1 MATSFDVDPYPGKSK
16 ILFVGLAE
24 STHTHSWID
33 LLDKSE
39 LNVRLFALPSGYGLG
54 LPPESW
60 KIRTYATTYAPITAY
75 PASKLDPDTRVSFYL
90 PPLVSKV
97 ERLFQKRYV
106 RRLRL
111 YFHIRPL
118 YRRRF
123 VRRLLGGIRGPEEW
137 LAQVIRQWQPDVIHT
152 LGLDPAS
159 HFYYQVRN
167 RFKLAGIGKWVLQ
180 LRGGSDL
187 MLTRLDPDES
197 LRIAQVLRECDQL
210 LSDNEQNFSFAS
222 QMGVRKEQISTLGTV
237 PGTGGIDVASL
248 VRSWHGPPSSRR
260 IILWPRAYES
270 PWSKA
275 LPVFEAIKMSWDQI
289 QPCEIYMLSMYPNNE
304 SVLWYRTL
312 PEKIK
317 RSCYTE
323 HRIPRDKT
331 LELMVQARIM
341 LAPSLIDGTP
351 NTMWEAMAA
360 GALPI
365 VSPLETIQPVVEH
378 ERNVL
383 FARNLYPHEIAQ
395 ALSRA
400 MSDDVLVDGAAKR
413 NLEVVRRRADR
424 SKIGPRVVEYYE
436 GLAKEQT
443 RSNHCS

>member
-1 MATSFDVDPYPGKSK
+1 MRTSFDVDPYPGRPR

-39 LNVRLFALPSGYGLG
+39 LNVRLFALPSCFG
-54 LPPESW
+54 LPPENW
-60 KIRTYATTYAPITAY
+60 KVRTYVSDYT
-75 PASKLDPDTRVSFYL
+75 SLKLDPDTRASLY
-90 PPLVSKV
+90 P
-97 ERLFQKRYV
+97 RLGQVQRLLQKRYI

-111 YFHIRPL
+111 YPHIKPL
-118 YRRRF
+118 SQKRF
-123 VRRLLGGIRGPEEW
+123 IRHLLGGIRGPEEW

-152 LGLDPAS
+152 LGLDPAG
-159 HFYYQVRN
+159 HFYFQVRN

-187 MLTRLDPDES
+187 TLTRLDPDES
-197 LRIAQVLRECDQL
+197 PRIAQVLRECDQL

-222 QMGVRKEQISTLGTV
+222 EMGVREEQISTIGTI

-260 IILWPRAYES
+260 IILWSRAFES
-270 PWSKA
+270 PWIKA
-275 LPVFEAIKMSWDQI
+275 LPVFEAIKMSWDQL
-289 QPCEIYMLSMYPNNE
+289 QPCEIYMLSMYPYNQ
-304 SVLWYRTL
+304 SVQWYRTL
-312 PEKIK
+312 PDEIK
-317 RSCYTE
+317 RSCHAE
-323 HRIPRDKT
+323 ARISRDKV
-331 LELMVQARIM
+331 LQLMVQSRVM
-341 LAPSLIDGTP
+341 LTPSLIDGTP

-365 VSPLETIQPVVEH
+365 VSPLETIRPVVEH

-400 MSDDVLVDGAAKR
+400 MSDDILVDEAAKR

-424 SKIGPRVVEYYE
+424 SKIRPRVVEYYE
-436 GLAKEQT
+436 GLAKEQAK
-443 RSNHCS
+443 SNHRS

>member
-1 MATSFDVDPYPGKSK
+1 
-16 ILFVGLAE
+16 
-24 STHTHSWID
+24 
-33 LLDKSE
+33 
-39 LNVRLFALPSGYGLG
+39 
-54 LPPESW
+54 
-60 KIRTYATTYAPITAY
+60 
-75 PASKLDPDTRVSFYL
+75 
-90 PPLVSKV
+90 
-97 ERLFQKRYV
+97 
-106 RRLRL
+106 
-111 YFHIRPL
+111 
-118 YRRRF
+118 
-123 VRRLLGGIRGPEEW
+123 LGGIRGPEEW

-159 HFYYQVRN
+159 YFYYRVRN

-180 LRGGSDL
+180 LRGGADL
-187 MLTRLDPDES
+187 TLRRLDPDES
-197 LRIAQVLRECDQL
+197 PRIAQVLRECDQL

-222 QMGVRKEQISTLGTV
+222 EMGVREEQISTLGTV

-289 QPCEIYMLSMYPNNE
+289 QPCEIHMLSMSNYE

-312 PEKIK
+312 PERIR
-317 RSCYTE
+317 RSCHTE
-323 HRIPRDKT
+323 DRIPRDKV
-331 LELMVQARIM
+331 LQLMTQARVM

-365 VSPLETIQPVVEH
+365 VSPLETIRPVVEH

-400 MSDDVLVDGAAKR
+400 MSDDALVDEVAER

-424 SKIGPRVVEYYE
+424 SKIRPQVVEYYE
-436 GLAKEQT
+436 RLAKEQRRET
-443 RSNHCS
+443 ISSMKGVSD

>member
-1 MATSFDVDPYPGKSK
+1 MATPFDVDPYPGKPK
-16 ILFVGLAE
+16 ILFVGYAV
-24 STHTHSWID
+24 STHTHAWID
-33 LLDKSE
+33 LLDESE
-39 LNVRLFALPSGYGLG
+39 LNVRLFALPSAPN
-54 LPPESW
+54 LPPENW
-60 KIRTYATTYAPITAY
+60 KVRTYVTDYT
-75 PASKLDPDTRVSFYL
+75 SLKLDPHTRVSLYL
-90 PPLVSKV
+90 PPLVSQV
-97 ERLFQKRYV
+97 ERLFQKRYI

-123 VRRLLGGIRGPEEW
+123 VRHLLGGIRGPEEW
-137 LAQVIRQWQPDVIHT
+137 LAKVIRQWRPDIIHT
-152 LGLDPAS
+152 LGLNPAG
-159 HFYYQVRN
+159 HFYFRVRN

-187 MLTRLDPDES
+187 TLTRLDPDEAP
-197 LRIAQVLRECDQL
+197 RIAQVLRECDQL
-210 LSDNEQNFSFAS
+210 LSNNEQDFSFAS
-222 QMGVRKEQISTLGTV
+222 EMGVREEQISTLGTV

-248 VRSWHGPPSSRR
+248 MRSWHGPPSSRR

-270 PWSKA
+270 RLPVGVKA

-312 PEKIK
+312 PDEIK
-317 RSCYTE
+317 RSCHAEY
-323 HRIPRDKT
+323 RIPRDKT
-331 LELMVQARIM
+331 LELMAQARVM
-341 LAPSLIDGTP
+341 LTPSLIDGTP

-365 VSPLETIQPVVEH
+365 VSPLETIRPVVEH

-383 FARNLYPHEIAQ
+383 FARNLYPHEIAE

-400 MSDDVLVDGAAKR
+400 MTDDALVDEAAER

-424 SKIGPRVVEYYE
+424 SEIGPRVVAYYE
-436 GLAKEQT
+436 GLAKEQA
-443 RSNHCS
+443 RSDHRL

>member
-1 MATSFDVDPYPGKSK
+1 MATSFDVDPYPGRPK

-24 STHTHSWID
+24 STHTHSWIN
-33 LLDKSE
+33 LLEKSE
-39 LNVRLFALPSGYGLG
+39 LNVRLFALPSGFG
-54 LPPESW
+54 LPPENW
-60 KIRTYATTYAPITAY
+60 KVQTYVTTYTPL
-75 PASKLDPDTRVSFYL
+75 KLDPDIRANLYS
-90 PPLVSKV
+90 
-97 ERLFQKRYV
+97 RLGQVQRLLQKRYI
-106 RRLRL
+106 RRL
-111 YFHIRPL
+111 HL
-118 YRRRF
+118 YRKVEPLSQKRF
-123 VRRLLGGIRGPEEW
+123 IRHLLGPARGPEEW

-159 HFYYQVRN
+159 HFYFQVRN

-187 MLTRLDPDES
+187 TLTRLDPDES
-197 LRIAQVLRECDQL
+197 PKIAQVLRACDQL

-222 QMGVRKEQISTLGTV
+222 KMGVREEQISALGTV

-289 QPCEIYMLSMYPNNE
+289 QPCEIYMLAMNQDTE
-304 SVLWYRTL
+304 ARLWYLTL
-312 PEKIK
+312 PERI
-317 RSCYTE
+317 RQFCHTE
-323 HRIPRDKT
+323 DRIPRDKV
-331 LELMVQARIM
+331 LQLMVQSRVM
-341 LAPSLIDGTP
+341 LSPSLIDGTP

-365 VSPLETIQPVVEH
+365 VSPLETIRPVVEQ

-383 FARNLYPHEIAQ
+383 FARNLYPHEIAE

-400 MSDDVLVDGAAKR
+400 MSDDALVDEAAKR

-436 GLAKEQT
+436 GLAKE
-443 RSNHCS
+443 

>member
-1 MATSFDVDPYPGKSK
+1 MSTPFDIDPYPGKPK
-16 ILFVGLAE
+16 ILFVGYAV
-24 STHTHSWID
+24 STHTHSWIA
-33 LLDKSE
+33 LLDESE
-39 LNVRLFALPSGYGLG
+39 LNVRLFALPSAPN
-54 LPPESW
+54 LPPENW
-60 KIRTYATTYAPITAY
+60 KVRTYMTDYTPLE
-75 PASKLDPDTRVSFYL
+75 LDPHTRVSFYL

-106 RRLRL
+106 RRLGL
-111 YFHIRPL
+111 YPHNIRSL
-118 YRRRF
+118 YRRRV

-152 LGLDPAS
+152 LGLDPAG
-159 HFYYQVRN
+159 HFYFQVRN

-187 MLTRLDPDES
+187 TLTRLDPDES
-197 LRIAQVLRECDQL
+197 PRIAQVLRECDQL
-210 LSDNEQNFSFAS
+210 FSDNEQNFCFAS
-222 QMGVRKEQISTLGTV
+222 EMGVREEQISALGTV

-260 IILWPRAYES
+260 IILWPRAYEG

-275 LPVFEAIKMSWDQI
+275 LPVFEAIKMSWDQL
-289 QPCEIYMLSMYPNNE
+289 QPCEIYMLSMYPYNE

-312 PEKIK
+312 PDEIK
-317 RSCYTE
+317 RSC
-323 HRIPRDKT
+323 HADDRIPRDKV
-331 LELMVQARIM
+331 LQLMVQARVM

-365 VSPLETIQPVVEH
+365 VSPLETIRPVAEH

-400 MSDDVLVDGAAKR
+400 MSDDILVDEAANR

-424 SKIGPRVVEYYE
+424 SKIRPRVVAYYE
-436 GLAKEQT
+436 GLAKEQA
-443 RSNHCS
+443 RSNHRS